1 MKQTR
6 PGFDCRCGILRR
18 KETDPYSSLLGTLAS
33 DGTGARM
40 PDMEEIIGGLTSE
53 PNEYPWQVDC

>member
-1 MKQTR
+1 M
-6 PGFDCRCGILRR
+6 
-18 KETDPYSSLLGTLAS
+18 DPYSSLLGTIAS